1 MKLTSEQAK
10 KVVQLYYASFKSP
23 TRTSRKFN
31 TWAMNNDLPIR
42 VSKKNVID
50 LINRFE
56 NRAVLQKDVRERRS
70 LSKDDKTLM
79 GIVSSLYQH
88 PGSSLRI
95 AASEND
101 LSYTTTEKLARRT
114 LGMYP
119 YRLLRVH
126 ALTDYDK
133 LVRVDAC
140 QRLLQLMNDDN
151 LIVYSDEAI
160 FRTDGFVNRWDCRLW
175 DYFRPD
181 DFVVETSQGS
191 KHTIVWA
198 GMTRD
203 HLFGPYFFP
212 ETVTGDSYRAILS
225 EFFLVDL
232 LNCVGSLNHVWFQQ
246 DGASPHTSGDTC
258 AFLRQCFDERVVSKN
273 FAYEWPP
280 RSPDLSPCDFFLW
293 GTVKDMVYKHGRLST
308 VSELQD
314 HIIAAFNVMRQQRIH
329 HVRNAVMSVSNRFE
343 LCVARQGNQLQHS

>member
-1 MKLTSEQAK
+1 M
-10 KVVQLYYASFKSP
+10 
-23 TRTSRKFN
+23 
-31 TWAMNNDLPIR
+31 
-42 VSKKNVID
+42 ID

-56 NRAVLQKDVRERRS
+56 KRAILQKDVRKRRS
-70 LSKDDKTLM
+70 LPKNEETLM
-79 GIVSSLYQH
+79 GIVSSLYHH

-95 AASEND
+95 TAAENNI
-101 LSYTTTEKLARRT
+101 SYTTTQKLARRT

-119 YRLLRVH
+119 YRPLLVH

-140 QRLLQLMNDDN
+140 QRLLQLMNDDK

-181 DFVVETSQGS
+181 DFVVETSQRS

-203 HLFGPYFFP
+203 DLFGPYFFP
-212 ETVTGDSYRAILS
+212 QTVTGDSYRAILS

-232 LNCVGSLNHVWFQQ
+232 LHRVGNLNHIWFQQ
-246 DGASPHTSGDTC
+246 DGASPHTAGDTC
-258 AFLRQCFDERVVSKN
+258 TFLRQCFEERVISKN
-273 FAYEWPP
+273 FTYEWPP
-280 RSPDLSPCDFFLW
+280 RSPDLTPCDFFLW
-293 GTVKDMVYKHGRLST
+293 GTVKDMVYKEGRAST

-314 HIIAAFNVMRQQRIH
+314 RIIAAFNAMRQERMQ
-329 HVRNAVMSVSNRFE
+329 HVRNAVMSARNRFE
-343 LCVARQGNQLQHS
+343 LCVAQKGNQLQHL